1 MSKAA
6 RVITVTER
14 QRGVLERLARSRK
27 MPQYLTERARVVLM
41 SADGFTN
48 VEQARVL
55 GVDEQRV
62 RRWRR
67 RWAEAADKVL
77 AAEATD
83 GGDLAEVIADTLDD
97 LYRSGAPCRFTAE
110 QVAQIIAL
118 ACEKPEDSGRPVS
131 HWTPRELADEA
142 IKREIVDSISPR
154 HVDRFL
160 KGGCDTAAQV
170 AVLAKRQDQG
180 DRPRGLRD
188 RRAGRV

>member
-1 MSKAA
+1 
-6 RVITVTER
+6 
-14 QRGVLERLARSRK
+14 

-67 RWAEAADKVL
+67 RWAEGADKVF

-83 GGDLAEVIADTLDD
+83 GNDLAEVIADTLDD

-188 RRAGRV
+188 RRTGRV